1 MTVLAVLVVGAVLL
15 WPSAR
20 AGGVPG
26 SGVRWSAVAAR
37 LRRRPA
43 PGADAPWVADLAEVT
58 AVGLEAG
65 LDLPGAVLAAARSPT
80 VRGTA
85 PWVEGRVVEALC
97 EGRPVSSCLDA
108 LPGGPVGGG
117 TSGPARGGPHGTAA
131 DLALLVAAWRL
142 AEEVGAPA
150 AGVTGAAAEAVREGR
165 ASRERAEVVVAGPRT
180 SMWLLTALPLLG
192 PVGGALVGLGPDRL
206 YASGA
211 ARVAAL
217 TGVLLTA
224 AGWWWARTVLA
235 RAARPGT
242 TGDPAA
248 LPVVEP
254 GGRRR

>member
-15 WPSAR
+15 WPSGR
-20 AGGVPG
+20 GGGVRG
-26 SGVRWSAVAAR
+26 DGVRWSSVVGR
-37 LRRRPA
+37 LRGRLGPRRD
-43 PGADAPWVADLAEVT
+43 GPWVADLAEVT

-65 LDLPGAVLAAARSPT
+65 LDLPAAVLAASRSPT

-85 PWVEGRVVEALC
+85 PWVEGRLVEALR
-97 EGRPVSSCLDA
+97 EGRPVSSCLDD
-108 LPGGPVGGG
+108 LPGGPGGG
-117 TSGPARGGPHGTAA
+117 RFRGPGPARPDGTAS

-211 ARVAAL
+211 ARVVAL
-217 TGVLLTA
+217 AGVLLTT

-242 TGDPAA
+242 TGDPVAV
-248 LPVVEP
+248 PVVEP
-254 GGRRR
+254 LRGWR